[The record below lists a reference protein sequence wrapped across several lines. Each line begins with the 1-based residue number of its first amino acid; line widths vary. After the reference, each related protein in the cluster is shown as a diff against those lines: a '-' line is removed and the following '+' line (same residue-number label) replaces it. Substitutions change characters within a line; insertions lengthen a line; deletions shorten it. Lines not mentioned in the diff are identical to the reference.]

1 MEMKKFFFGTMC
13 LAMLSTAFTACSD
26 DDDPTRNDEGSQL
39 ELPNDRVFFLN
50 EGSYNGNNAGIT
62 FYDPNGTT
70 STVNDIYKTQNNAAL
85 GDTGQD
91 IIHYNHNLYVTV
103 YGSQYITR
111 LNEAGVE
118 QARYAFTEEQ
128 GQPRYMAAKDG
139 KIYVTLY
146 SGNVARLDATTL
158 QFEAMTAVGNNPE
171 YIAEVDGKLYCTNSG
186 WGYDNRLSII
196 DPSTF
201 KAENVTIFSNPD
213 QVLNVG
219 DKLIIQGYGG
229 AYPDYTYPVAVF
241 NTSSKTYT
249 QIGTAT
255 KVAGYGNT
263 VYMVYSET
271 DWSTYTTTNT
281 FTSYDLK
288 TNTANSTSFLKNV
301 PEALATTS
309 VYMLEVDPQ
318 NGDFYVGTSDY
329 YSNGIIY
336 RFDKDGNLLKTLES
350 GGISPRKAVFIH

>member
-26 DDDPTRNDEGSQL
+26 DDYDYSDEGSKVTL
-39 ELPNDRVFFLN
+39 SNDRVFILN
-50 EGSYNGNNAGIT
+50 EGSYNANNAGVT
-62 FYDPNGTT
+62 FYDPNGTV
-70 STVNDIYKTQNNAAL
+70 STINDIYKTQNNAAL

-91 IIHYNHNLYVTV
+91 IIAYNHSLYVTV
-103 YGSQYITR
+103 YGSSYITR

-118 QARYAFTEEQ
+118 QARHAFDEEQ
-128 GQPRYMAAKDG
+128 GQPRYMTAKDG

-146 SGNVARLDATTL
+146 SGQVARLDATTL
-158 QFEAMTAVGNNPE
+158 QLEAMVAVGNNPE

-201 KAENVTIFSNPD
+201 TAENVTIFGNPD

-219 DKLIIQGYGG
+219 GKLIIQGYGG

-241 NTSSKTYT
+241 NTTSKTYT

-281 FTSYDLK
+281 FTSYNVK
-288 TNTANSTSFLKNV
+288 TNTASTASFLKDV
-301 PEALATTS
+301 PSALASTS
-309 VYMLEVDPQ
+309 VYMLEVDPD
-318 NGDFYVGTSDY
+318 NGDIYVGTSDY
-329 YSNGIIY
+329 YTNGVIY
-336 RFDKDGNLLKTLES
+336 RYDKNGNLLSTFES
-350 GGISPRKAVFIH
+350 GGVSPRKAVFIHD